1 MKMGVVKKVK
11 GEFFSI
17 LRTAGEIPMSDIAR
31 LEQLMSNLENFS
43 EAEFEKLLEEMVKD
57 ES

>member
-1 MKMGVVKKVK
+1 MGVVKKVK

-17 LRTAGEIPMSDIAR
+17 LRADGSVPPKEIER
-31 LEQLMSNLENFS
+31 LEQLMSNLEDFS
-43 EAEFEKLLEEMVKD
+43 EADFDQLLDEMVKD

>member
-1 MKMGVVKKVK
+1 MGVVKKVR

-17 LRTAGEIPMSDIAR
+17 LRAEGGIPAKDIDK
-31 LEQLMSNLENFS
+31 LEQLMANMDGFS
-43 EAEFEKLLEEMVKD
+43 EDGFEKLLDEMVQD